1 MELASLGLFD
11 QAVLLF
17 AAFVLFTSFVMLA
30 QSRIVPLIHAF
41 AWQGALLAVVTALV
55 ALVAN
60 QPHLYFSAGIT
71 FVLKALLIPWMLH
84 RLAVRL
90 NIHRDI
96 EPIRH
101 PSLILLAGAALVVFS
116 YYVALPIVQLATHTA
131 RNTIAVSQAVVLLG
145 MLLMIT
151 RKKAVAQVIG
161 FMSIENGL
169 FFAAVAATYG
179 MPMVVELGIAFDVLV
194 AMVLFG
200 VFFFQMRASI
210 DSLDVDRLNRLREVD
225 ETADAPSLARGPR
238 LDPIGDTQVTEE
250 RNP

>member
-1 MELASLGLFD
+1 MDYASLSLFD

-30 QSRIVPLIHAF
+30 QTRIVPLIHTF
-41 AWQGALLAVVTALV
+41 AWQGALLAVTTALV
-55 ALVAN
+55 AFVT
-60 QPHLYFSAGIT
+60 QHPDLYVSAGIT
-71 FVLKALLIPWMLH
+71 FLLKALLIPWMLH

-116 YYVALPIVQLATHTA
+116 YYVALPIVHLSALTT
-131 RNTIAVSQAVVLLG
+131 RNTIAVSQAVILLG

-151 RKKAVAQVIG
+151 RKKAIAQVVG

-169 FFAAVAATYG
+169 FFAAVVATHG

-194 AMVLFG
+194 AAVLFG
-200 VFFFQMRASI
+200 VFFFQMRESI
-210 DSLDVDRLNRLREVD
+210 DSLDVDRLTRLREGD
-225 ETADAPSLARGPR
+225 E
-238 LDPIGDTQVTEE
+238 
-250 RNP
+250 

>member
-1 MELASLGLFD
+1 MDYASLSLFD

-30 QSRIVPLIHAF
+30 QTRIVPLIHTF
-41 AWQGALLAVVTALV
+41 AWQGALLAVTTALV
-55 ALVAN
+55 AFVT
-60 QPHLYFSAGIT
+60 QHPDLYVSAGIT
-71 FVLKALLIPWMLH
+71 FLLKALLIPWMLH

-116 YYVALPIVQLATHTA
+116 YYVALPIVHLSALTT
-131 RNTIAVSQAVVLLG
+131 RNTIAVSQAVILLG

-151 RKKAVAQVIG
+151 RKKAIAQVVG

-169 FFAAVAATYG
+169 FFAAVVATHG

-194 AMVLFG
+194 AAVLFG

-225 ETADAPSLARGPR
+225 EPR
-238 LDPIGDTQVTEE
+238 ATEDN
-250 RNP
+250 RP